1 MPANRS
7 RTSRWRDCLWQ
18 IYERSGALEIS
29 LARPGQTESAVG
41 DLIWR
46 VKILRLDDHEIE
58 VAQPAA
64 FGRSMRIEPGAALI
78 GAMSIGQNRW
88 MFETSVLQVGNDDRL
103 RLAMPDDVSR
113 CSRRS
118 YYRASTIGVDLPR
131 VECWP
136 LLDPTTVGA
145 AEVANEAYAR
155 DLSRY
160 HREPVGQ
167 PPTQPQL
174 LPMVGPG
181 FEASLV
187 NLSGGGLGL
196 TVEPSESSGLDR
208 LRYLWLRV
216 SLGDQTVAPLA
227 LTGRVVHSHID
238 SMQQVHLGVAFE
250 FGFNPAHRD
259 FVISQ
264 VCGVV
269 AKMLESQGKSEAA

>member
-7 RTSRWRDCLWQ
+7 RTNRWRDCLWQ
-18 IYERSGALEIS
+18 IYERGGAIEIS
-29 LARPGQTESAVG
+29 LARPGQSESGGG

-46 VKILRLDDHEIE
+46 VKILRLSEDEIV

-64 FGRSMRIEPGAALI
+64 FGRTIPIGSEVSLI

-88 MFETSVLQVGNDDRL
+88 MFRTVVTSRGDDRL
-103 RLAMPDDVSR
+103 CLAMPDEVTR

-118 YYRASTIGVDLPR
+118 YYRASTVGVDLPS

-136 LLDPTTVGA
+136 LLDPTTVVA

-160 HREPVGQ
+160 HRDPAGEP
-167 PPTQPQL
+167 PEQPQL
-174 LPMVGPG
+174 LPQVGPG

-196 TVEPSESSGLDR
+196 TVEPSEAAGLDR
-208 LRYLWLRV
+208 VRHLWLRV
-216 SLGDQTVAPLA
+216 ALDDGERAPVA

-238 SMQQVHLGVAFE
+238 SGQKVHLGVAFE
-250 FGFNPAHRD
+250 FGFNPSHRE

-269 AKMLESQGKSEAA
+269 ARMLERQSTSEAA